1 MTQLSTVM
9 SPVFPPE
16 KDADVAANAAPLKHS
31 AHIQLFIRLVE
42 PVVFFQGFETQH
54 TGDRLPA
61 VLRGSLVVRILK
73 PTKLK
78 SISLAFK
85 GYSRTE
91 WPEGIPPKKQEFV
104 EINDI
109 VNHTWPFYD
118 ATDPIDKEPRSDS
131 EFDHLLRGS
140 GASMYKPLGSGNG
153 SSATNLAAGASAS
166 KIPGM
171 TSPLQLSPVSSNTNI
186 NQSLGHALSTTPKK
200 ETSTGNLRRS
210 RANSSGSLSASKNS
224 ASVRSLSPLNL
235 FRRVTS
241 TNHETA
247 RTPRTNDTVNGSPSS
262 SRPVSRVASSTSNS
276 EAMKPVTS
284 TSIFS
289 ELLSSTFS
297 SGEPAPSQGRA
308 HAHDTNG
315 HATHSSSSE
324 SFTFQPGDYIYT
336 FEQIVPQSYPET
348 IKADF
353 GFVEYFLLATIER
366 YGAFKSNMN
375 ARLPVTIV
383 RTQSDTSVEESEP
396 ILISRDWENQLF
408 YDIVISS
415 KDIILDAFLP
425 IHFSFSP
432 LDKITL
438 HRVRI
443 YITETMEYYC
453 RGKKI
458 HRLEPTK
465 KFLLAEHCG
474 PALPNAPKDSNGVKA
489 KYMGN
494 LLEDEDGFL
503 SNKSFEFQVFI
514 PSRFGSHQ
522 RLHPDTG
529 FDKIKSNHWIKLCL
543 RLSRMIDGK
552 RKHYEI
558 SIDSPMHVLHKLC
571 SHANTL
577 LPSYNFHSLAA
588 SGITFPSAASIS
600 LAAPSLHSRIDND
613 SVAESAKT
621 NTSRNSDEMSSMY
634 HTSNIFFP
642 KEVFS
647 SPLLSPNVQ
656 PIDVSSMNG
665 PARTPLPRI
674 TPNRVPSST
683 NTHRYPVTL
692 PHNPHARHSSGN
704 STATNDSNKK
714 DIFAS
719 PKLKA
724 NIYQPEQIERAL
736 TSPQAVPLSPITS
749 PLIRPV
755 SFALND
761 TDVLS
766 INSDTADDPPPEFNF
781 DNNTPVVSRPASAL
795 HMRDSR
801 RNSNLPTA
809 QPPSYGEA
817 LIGRVGD
824 KGSSS
829 NLVNSRLS
837 KLSLNKSQDSLAF
850 SMNHRRSNVNLD
862 DELENSM
869 TTTEDDG
876 DIASNFSFG
885 EASNHTQNLPANILR
900 SHSPSNIRPMS
911 TDFMFGGG
919 RTDGNNMLP
928 STLRT
933 DNHFYNDMNQIFND
947 DASPSEHPTSP
958 IHESAT
964 DTLDASPRT
973 SINSSAELSPHSSI
987 GRASTG
993 LPTRDTIGSEPLL
1006 NNGLRSS
1013 ISHGHT
1019 VGDTTEM
1026 SYDASYGQFGDSML
1040 DLQEQPLDSS
1050 VDITALYN
1058 RNTAGWNTLQFDEG
1072 IDNTHDSRNRS
1083 HSNGGTDSS
1092 SRLSEL
1098 AAHSDVK
1105 TIDAEENPSYS
1116 SVENTRG

>member
-1 MTQLSTVM
+1 MPQLTTVM

-61 VLRGSLVVRILK
+61 VLRGSLIVRILK

-78 SISLAFK
+78 GISLAFK

-91 WPEGIPPKKQEFV
+91 WPEGIPPKRQEFV

-118 ATDPIDKEPRSDS
+118 ATDPVDS
-131 EFDHLLRGS
+131 EPQPDREYDYLLRAS
-140 GASMYKPLGSGNG
+140 GASMYKPPGGATASA
-153 SSATNLAAGASAS
+153 SATNLAAGASAS

-186 NQSLGHALSTTPKK
+186 NQSLGQALATTPKK
-200 ETSTGNLRRS
+200 EGSSGNLGRRRS

-241 TNHETA
+241 TNHDNA
-247 RTPRTNDTVNGSPSS
+247 ANGSPAST
-262 SRPVSRVASSTSNS
+262 RPISRVASSTSTN
-276 EAMKPVTS
+276 ETVKPVTS

-297 SGEPAPSQGRA
+297 SGEPAASQGKTHSTS
-308 HAHDTNG
+308 HAHDSLIG
-315 HATHSSSSE
+315 GASHIGGSE

-474 PALPNAPKDSNGVKA
+474 PALPNAPKDANGVKA

-543 RLSRMIDGK
+543 RLSRMVDGK

-577 LPSYNFHSLAA
+577 LPSYTFHSLTSA
-588 SGITFPSAASIS
+588 GMLFPSAASIS
-600 LAAPSLHSRIDND
+600 VATPSLNSKQDAD
-613 SVAESAKT
+613 SVSESTKS
-621 NTSRNSDEMSSMY
+621 NNSRNSDEMSSMY

-642 KEVFS
+642 KEVFT

-674 TPNRVPSST
+674 TPNRIPSST
-683 NTHRYPVTL
+683 NAHRYPATL

-704 STATNDSNKK
+704 STSTNGSNQK
-714 DIFAS
+714 DIFTS
-719 PKLKA
+719 PKLKS

-755 SFALND
+755 SFAPND
-761 TDVLS
+761 ADVLS
-766 INSDTADDPPPEFNF
+766 IASDATDDPPPEFNF
-781 DNNTPVVSRPASAL
+781 DSNTPVVSRPASAL
-795 HMRDSR
+795 HMRDGR
-801 RNSNLPTA
+801 RNSNLPNG

-817 LIGRVGD
+817 LIGRAGD
-824 KGSSS
+824 KSSSS
-829 NLVNSRLS
+829 NLANSRLS
-837 KLSLNKSQDSLAF
+837 RLSLNKSQDSLAF
-850 SMNHRRSNVNLD
+850 SMNRRRSNVNLD

-869 TTTEDDG
+869 TSNDDDG

-885 EASNHTQNLPANILR
+885 EASNHTQNLPVNILR
-900 SHSPSNIRPMS
+900 SHSPTNIRPMS

-947 DASPSEHPTSP
+947 DASPSGNPISP
-958 IHESAT
+958 VHESAT
-964 DTLDASPRT
+964 ETLEASPRT
-973 SINSSAELSPHSSI
+973 SINSSAGLSPHSSI

-993 LPTRDTIGSEPLL
+993 VPTKDTLGSEPLL
-1006 NNGLRSS
+1006 HNGLRSS
-1013 ISHGHT
+1013 ISDGNAAA
-1019 VGDTTEM
+1019 DTTEM

-1072 IDNTHDSRNRS
+1072 IDSSRNSRNRS

-1098 AAHSDVK
+1098 AAHNDVK
-1105 TIDAEENPSYS
+1105 TINAEGDPSYS
-1116 SVENTRG
+1116 SVENPMG